1 MNYPFFKPIVYL
13 AVLFLAVGLAC
24 GAPTPAEEPPAEVK
38 PAEPDQQAEPAQPA
52 ASGAVSKLT
61 DVRDAVIQIEAEGTF
76 VDPEFGEYIGAGRG
90 SGFIIDPSGLAVTN
104 NHVVTG
110 AAKLTV
116 WIGGDTTK
124 SYNAVV
130 LGVSECSDLAVIDI
144 EGDGFPYLEWY
155 SGSIEVGLK
164 VFAAGFPLGD
174 PEYSLTD
181 GIVSKESADG
191 ETNWASVDSVIV
203 HGAKVNPGN
212 SGGPLVTEDGKI
224 VAVNYATNSATD
236 QNFAIGREEAVKV
249 INQLKT
255 GSDVDS
261 IGVNGEAVM
270 NDDGSITGIWVTSVA
285 SGSPADRAG
294 VTGGDIILE
303 LEDHPLAWDGT
314 MSDYCDIIRTHQP
327 TDTMALEVLRFS
339 TYEVLEGQLNGTA
352 LTTSYTFGDSGSS
365 QAGTTEGGDST
376 DTTSGDAPS
385 FYVEEFEPGSTTVD
399 NWYWFLQQGNENL
412 FNLYTDNGKL
422 VFEIN
427 GNDIYSYFAYKPW
440 VYNNVRV
447 DTRAENRGKNNNNVS
462 LICRADDKGWYEF
475 SIANNGLW
483 WIYAYEGGTYY
494 SLANGGSN
502 EVNMGRGINEYTI
515 ICYENMLSLYI
526 NGVHTHTLEENKFV
540 FREGQVAIGVSSF
553 DALPIIVEFDWIA
566 ISENMQ

>member
-174 PEYSLTD
+174 PE
-181 GIVSKESADG
+181 
-191 ETNWASVDSVIV
+191 
-203 HGAKVNPGN
+203 
-212 SGGPLVTEDGKI
+212 
-224 VAVNYATNSATD
+224 
-236 QNFAIGREEAVKV
+236 
-249 INQLKT
+249 
-255 GSDVDS
+255 
-261 IGVNGEAVM
+261 
-270 NDDGSITGIWVTSVA
+270 
-285 SGSPADRAG
+285 
-294 VTGGDIILE
+294 
-303 LEDHPLAWDGT
+303 
-314 MSDYCDIIRTHQP
+314 
-327 TDTMALEVLRFS
+327 
-339 TYEVLEGQLNGTA
+339 
-352 LTTSYTFGDSGSS
+352 
-365 QAGTTEGGDST
+365 
-376 DTTSGDAPS
+376 
-385 FYVEEFEPGSTTVD
+385 
-399 NWYWFLQQGNENL
+399 
-412 FNLYTDNGKL
+412 
-422 VFEIN
+422 
-427 GNDIYSYFAYKPW
+427 
-440 VYNNVRV
+440 
-447 DTRAENRGKNNNNVS
+447 
-462 LICRADDKGWYEF
+462 
-475 SIANNGLW
+475 
-483 WIYAYEGGTYY
+483 
-494 SLANGGSN
+494 
-502 EVNMGRGINEYTI
+502 
-515 ICYENMLSLYI
+515 
-526 NGVHTHTLEENKFV
+526 
-540 FREGQVAIGVSSF
+540 
-553 DALPIIVEFDWIA
+553 
-566 ISENMQ
+566 